1 MQGSIGCDFKIP
13 EYFKLTIFQ
22 HTSGCAFSG
31 TQLIQWLLHPA
42 MQGHVLI
49 GFVKKCEKLLV
60 HFSYWMEWKRW
71 YFKRQKCFWSSS
83 ITLFCLTFSESAD
96 TVQFRMADSLKKCLV
111 SFFPAV
117 QFVPRMA
124 GYEATVVPC
133 RPPKLKQFIF
143 NRTWFILSQL
153 LLIYL
158 LQFILKVYRELLSAW
173 CNQLILLL
181 NYSFIT

>member
-83 ITLFCLTFSESAD
+83 ITLFCLTFPESAD
-96 TVQFRMADSLKKCLV
+96 TVQFRKADSLKKCLV

-124 GYEATVVPC
+124 GHEATVVPC
-133 RPPKLKQFIF
+133 RPPKLHQRCLDDIPTPPQFSY
-143 NRTWFILSQL
+143 LSGNARGWWHHDSKFL
-153 LLIYL
+153 EPGLFYEPLWS
-158 LQFILKVYRELLSAW
+158 LSF
-173 CNQLILLL
+173 
-181 NYSFIT
+181 YF